1 MKVDAK
7 LVVELKR
14 EVGLQIA
21 RLQKMIEQ
29 QGARD
34 SWLES
39 MYRLKVLKRLLKGLL
54 DDGELVLTGWDGNE
68 GTKQVNEGVLM
79 KLARLFRMVNE
90 DEMRLLR
97 NESDKGM

>member
-39 MYRLKVLKRLLKGLL
+39 MYRLKVLKRLLIGLL
-54 DDGELVLTGWDGNE
+54 NDGELVLADWDGNE
-68 GTKQVNEGVLM
+68 TKQTNEGVLM
-79 KLARLFRMVNE
+79 KLARFFRMVNE